1 MGPAEGRYINPKTI
15 NAGRMQENLDIF
27 DFILDNKEMDTI
39 NNIPYCGGIGIDPDE
54 VKEFG

>member
-1 MGPAEGRYINPKTI
+1 
-15 NAGRMQENLDIF
+15 MQENLDIF